1 MQSWNKILVV
11 GDLHL
16 KTARGYADVIADRR
30 EPEEKEILD
39 FIVNQSEGCD
49 HVVFLGDELN
59 SKNNPSEVVRKFT
72 AFLERFENQTIWI
85 TVGNHNKSADG
96 TTALDYLK
104 EIKNKKWHI
113 ITNTVEEFEDLV
125 FVPYFSKAEL
135 EEETSAGATKGIM
148 KSLSSCS
155 AKGILFCHL
164 SISGSA
170 TNSGAMTDLFDEIV
184 LPRKKVE
191 EMYKLV
197 FAGHIHNPEK
207 RDNIIVA
214 GSIFNDEVGELRKYL
229 WKVDKEYNV
238 EQIPLPGRSIYKIE
252 NPTFEELVLIPVQN
266 TIVKAVFT
274 QKTSDDK
281 MEKIKEQLRKF
292 DAYMLLEQYPKERRQ
307 FSEIKGAAN
316 ILDLDMPSL
325 LKIYADQNK
334 KDYEKLLRGWQLIQS
349 L

>member
-16 KTARGYADVIADRR
+16 KSARGYADVIADRR

-39 FIVNQSEGCD
+39 FIVGQSEGCD
-49 HVVFLGDELN
+49 HIVFLGDELN

-72 AFLERFENQTIWI
+72 AFLERFENKTIWI

-104 EIKNKKWHI
+104 EIKNKKWNI
-113 ITNTVEEFEDLV
+113 ITNTVEEFEDLI
-125 FVPYFSKAEL
+125 FVPYFSKVEM
-135 EEETSAGATKGIM
+135 EEETSANATQAIIDM
-148 KSLSSCS
+148 L
-155 AKGILFCHL
+155 ATRLAQGILFCHL

-184 LPRKKVE
+184 LPRKKLE
-191 EMYKLV
+191 KMYKLV

-207 RDNIIVA
+207 RDNIVVA
-214 GSIFNDEVGELRKYL
+214 GSIFNDEVGELRKYI

-252 NPTFEELVLIPVQN
+252 NPTFEELVLIPVKN
-266 TIVKAVFT
+266 TIAKVVFT
-274 QKTSDDK
+274 QKIDEEK

-292 DAYMLLEQYPKERRQ
+292 DAYTLLEQYPKERRQ
-307 FSEIKGAAN
+307 FSELKGAKN

-325 LKIYADQNK
+325 LKIYAEQSG